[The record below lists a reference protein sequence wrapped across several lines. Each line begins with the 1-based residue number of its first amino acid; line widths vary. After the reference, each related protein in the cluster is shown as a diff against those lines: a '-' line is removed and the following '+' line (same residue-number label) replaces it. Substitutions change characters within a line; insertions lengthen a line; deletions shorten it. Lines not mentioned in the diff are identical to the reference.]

1 MASRALGVA
10 KAYTSDRQAFGGPVA
25 EKGGVR
31 RDVANAATRL
41 HAVRT
46 MVRDAADKI
55 SRGEEARIEV
65 SMCKRFAANVT
76 QEAIDTAVQLCGASG
91 VGKDLPIADFYEN
104 VRQFRIVDGPDE
116 VHERVIARAAY
127 EEVDESE
134 LDRLPTF

>member
-1 MASRALGVA
+1 
-10 KAYTSDRQAFGGPVA
+10 
-25 EKGGVR
+25 
-31 RDVANAATRL
+31 
-41 HAVRT
+41 

-55 SRGEEARIEV
+55 SRGEEARVEV
-65 SMCKRFAANVT
+65 SMCKRFAANVV
-76 QEAIDTAVQLCGASG
+76 QDAIDTAVQLCGASG

-127 EEVDESE
+127 EEVDGTE